1 MEDSTRLARY
11 WPFFGLV
18 VQTPRLE
25 LRYPTD
31 QELIDVAELTDA
43 VHDPAFQP
51 FDVAWAMR
59 PAGERERGAFQFNW
73 RNRGSVTPQAWT
85 LDLVCVVDGSIVGVQ
100 GIRSSDFA
108 ITRTF
113 ETGSWIHLPRQ
124 GAGIGTEM
132 RQAILHLGF
141 AGLGADR
148 AETGTLDGNPPS
160 RRVTE
165 KCGYRPDGEAV
176 KVVEGER
183 RTVQRYALHRSE
195 WDARRRDDIVIE
207 GLEPCLSVL
216 GL

>member
-1 MEDSTRLARY
+1 MDLRARLATV
-11 WPFFGLV
+11 WPLFGLV
-18 VQTPRLE
+18 VRTPHLE

-31 QELIDVAELTDA
+31 LDLLALADLTDA

-51 FDVAWAMR
+51 FDTAWAMR
-59 PAGERERGAFQFNW
+59 PETERRRGTFQFNW
-73 RNRGSVTPQAWT
+73 RNRGDLSADAWT
-85 LDLVCVVDGSIVGVQ
+85 LDLVCVVDDQIVGVQ
-100 GIRSSDFA
+100 GMRAAHFP

-113 ETGSWIHLPRQ
+113 DTGSWIHLPRQ
-124 GAGIGTEM
+124 GRGIGTEM

-183 RTVQRYALHRSE
+183 RTMQRYALDRATWE
-195 WDARRRDDIVIE
+195 ARRRNDIEIE
-207 GLEPCLSVL
+207 GLEPCLPLL